1 MVLYSGIY
9 VSRRDSAKR
18 MSSNNVE
25 FDNKI
30 QKKDH
35 LKDILLFVAIGICLL
50 LFLSSFGICGKV
62 GNVLSGFFFGL
73 FGVIAYVFPIMLLGG
88 IFYVAV
94 FYKLFY
100 EKKTPAIIKMVY
112 IFVFYICFS
121 ALIEIVING
130 NDTIG
135 PVNAFRVGFEEKYGG
150 GFFGGLIAMLLC
162 GGFGEIGALVID
174 IILLVIFFVLHVKKA
189 GFSSIFDKICNSSK
203 DAVDKSKDNKRRRK
217 YRAEVERIKKQKDI
231 DREIGVSDRTSHKV
245 KGVDLSSTSL
255 RETEAKPND
264 TKSNNNKTTDV
275 DGMSEISI
283 NMYDEKTDEEI
294 EPTEVKRVPLKSD
307 NRTTS
312 KIHFDDENAD
322 VKHEDDV
329 KIHGAYNDSDTSE
342 SVSEAVPGETEA
354 VTTKPTLEPTASPVS
369 DTVATASSSVALST
383 SKAEAYGTNLMDELK
398 SKTSSPNRSSKRSVN
413 YKYPPLNLLSPASS
427 SSKDSKAHIREQG
440 DKLIHVLEIFGVE
453 AKLSDIT
460 CGPTVTRYEIVPK
473 MGTKVSKIVN
483 LADDIKLNLAA
494 KDIRIE
500 APIPGKSSV
509 GIEIPNEK
517 NSAVAFSDLMR
528 DKKFRNTPSKVAFA
542 AGRDIAGDIVIA
554 DIAKMPHML
563 IAGATGSG
571 KSVCINTIIMSIL
584 YKASPDEV
592 KLIMV
597 DPKVVELSNYNG
609 IPHLLIPVVTD
620 PKKASQA
627 LNWAVSEMMKRYD
640 MFEKAKVR
648 NIEGYN
654 ERIKAGEIKVQGED
668 GEEVVVNEKMYQMV
682 IIIDELADLMMVASN
697 EVEAA
702 ICRIAQLA
710 RAAGIHLIVAT
721 QRPSADIVTG
731 LIKANIPSRI
741 SFAVSSAIDSR
752 VILDEVGAERLLGKG
767 DMLYLPQGASG
778 PTRVQGAWVSD
789 DEIHRVTDYIISN
802 NSFDNS
808 DAEEIE
814 EKIREATSSVANPGS
829 STGGG
834 DESDRDQYLE
844 KCGRLII
851 EKEKGSI
858 GMLQRNFKIGFNR
871 AARIMDQLEEMGVV
885 GPEEGTKPRRV
896 LVTME
901 EFDEMLIQ

>member
-1 MVLYSGIY
+1 
-9 VSRRDSAKR
+9 
-18 MSSNNVE
+18 MSSNNAD

-30 QKKDH
+30 QKND
-35 LKDILLFVAIGICLL
+35 LIKDIFLFIAIGICLL

-88 IFYVAV
+88 IFYVTV

-100 EKKTPAIIKMVY
+100 EKKSPAIIKMVY
-112 IFVFYICFS
+112 IFLFYICFS

-130 NDTIG
+130 NETIG
-135 PVNAFRVGFEEKYGG
+135 PVNGFWVGFEEKYGG

-162 GGFGEIGALVID
+162 GGFGEVGALIID

-189 GFSSIFDKICNSSK
+189 SFSSIFDKLGNSSK

-217 YRAEVERIKKQKDI
+217 NRAEVERIKKQKDI

-264 TKSNNNKTTDV
+264 TKSNNIQTTDV

-312 KIHFDDENAD
+312 KIHFDDENVDSKPEA
-322 VKHEDDV
+322 DV
-329 KIHGAYNDSDTSE
+329 KIHGIDKDLENADT
-342 SVSEAVPGETEA
+342 VSEDMPFEPEE
-354 VTTKPTLEPTASPVS
+354 VTPVDNVIPASEVTASA
-369 DTVATASSSVALST
+369 VATTSPST
-383 SKAEAYGTNLMDELK
+383 PDAEPAETNLMDELK
-398 SKTSSPNRSSKRSVN
+398 SKTSSSVKSSKRSAN
-413 YKYPPLNLLSPASS
+413 YKYPPLNLLSPASAG
-427 SSKDSKAHIREQG
+427 SKDSKAHIREQG

-460 CGPTVTRYEIVPK
+460 CGPTVTRYEIIPK

-494 KDIRIE
+494 QDIRIE
-500 APIPGKSSV
+500 APIPGKSSI

-597 DPKVVELSNYNG
+597 DPKVVELSIYNG

-654 ERIKAGEIKVQGED
+654 EKIKAGEIKVQDEE

-789 DEIHRVTDYIISN
+789 DEIHRVTDYIIKN
-802 NSFDNS
+802 NNFDNS
-808 DAEEIE
+808 GAEEIE
-814 EKIREATSSVANPGS
+814 EKISQATSSVANAGS
-829 STGGG
+829 SMGGG

-896 LVTME
+896 LVTMQ
-901 EFDEMLIQ
+901 EFDEMLKE

>member
-1 MVLYSGIY
+1 
-9 VSRRDSAKR
+9 
-18 MSSNNVE
+18 MSSINDKA
-25 FDNKI
+25 DNSIVKR
-30 QKKDH
+30 DL
-35 LKDILLFVAIGICLL
+35 LKDVLLFVALGLCIL
-50 LFLSSFGICGKV
+50 LFLSMFGICGSV
-62 GNVLSGFFFGL
+62 GNAVAGFFFGL
-73 FGVIAYVFPIMLLGG
+73 FGVIAYAFPILLLAG
-88 IFYVAV
+88 IFYVSV
-94 FYKLFY
+94 FYKVFY
-100 EKKTPAIIKMVY
+100 EKRLPAILKMVY
-112 IFVFYICFS
+112 IFLFYICLAGFV
-121 ALIEIVING
+121 EIVTNG
-130 NDTIG
+130 NSYIG
-135 PVNAFRVGFEEKYGG
+135 PAQAFHVGFVNKSGG
-150 GFFGGLIAMLLC
+150 GFFGGLIALLLC
-162 GGFGEIGALVID
+162 GGFGAVGATIVD
-174 IILLVIFFVLHVKKA
+174 IVLLLILFILHVRRSGTKSLFEKL
-189 GFSSIFDKICNSSK
+189 GDSSK
-203 DAVDKSKDNKRRRK
+203 DAVDRSKDKKRRAFNR
-217 YRAEVERIKKQKDI
+217 REVKRIKKQHDI
-231 DREIGVSDRTSHKV
+231 DRELTGNDRTEHKV
-245 KGVDLSSTSL
+245 KGVNLSATSL
-255 RETEAKPND
+255 RDTPVKPND
-264 TKSNNNKTTDV
+264 TGNNSVNVAEV

-283 NMYDEKTDEEI
+283 NMYDESTDEEI
-294 EPTEVKRVPLKSD
+294 EPATVTRVPLRSD
-307 NRTTS
+307 VSSTS
-312 KIHFDDENAD
+312 KIHFTDEKNDDAN
-322 VKHEDDV
+322 
-329 KIHGAYNDSDTSE
+329 
-342 SVSEAVPGETEA
+342 ETA
-354 VTTKPTLEPTASPVS
+354 VTESKPEPEPATPIHEAEVELPEQSAPIPAEEPEAAPIFEPTPV
-369 DTVATASSSVALST
+369 VAAPKPAEPDKKEHSLLDELNDK
-383 SKAEAYGTNLMDELK
+383 KAEKKPAKK
-398 SKTSSPNRSSKRSVN
+398 SGS
-413 YKYPPLNLLSPASS
+413 YKYPPLNLLVQPTAGSR
-427 SSKDSKAHIREQG
+427 DSKAHIREQG
-440 DKLIHVLEIFGVE
+440 EKLIHVLEIFGVE
-453 AKLSDIT
+453 AKLSEIT

-483 LADDIKLNLAA
+483 LGDDIKLNLAA
-494 KDIRIE
+494 QDIRIE
-500 APIPGKSSV
+500 APIPGKSTV

-528 DKKFRNTPSKVAFA
+528 DSKFKNTKSKVAFA

-627 LNWAVSEMMKRYD
+627 LNWAVSEMMNRYAK
-640 MFEKAKVR
+640 FEKAKVR

-654 ERIKAGEIKVQGED
+654 QKVTAGEIKVVD
-668 GEEVVVNEKMYQMV
+668 EEGNDVVVNEKMYQMV

-767 DMLYLPQGASG
+767 DMLYLPQGANG
-778 PTRVQGAWVSD
+778 PVRVQGAWVSD
-789 DEIHRVTDYIISN
+789 DEIHRVTEYIITN
-802 NSFDNS
+802 NSYDNS
-808 DAEEIE
+808 ESEAIAETIS
-814 EKIREATSSVANPGS
+814 KTTSSVANTASGEA
-829 STGGG
+829 
-834 DESDRDQYLE
+834 DDSDDKDQYFAQ
-844 KCGRLII
+844 CGRLII

-896 LVTME
+896 LVTLE
-901 EFDEMLIQ
+901 EFEQMIGE